1 MSGSLTSAPDPLFE
15 REAELERL
23 AALVDGVAAGEGGS
37 LLVCGESGIGKTR
50 LVEAA
55 AALARERGV
64 RSAGAVGSPLE
75 TGFSWGVARD
85 LLLPL
90 VGDDDAPFA
99 GAAELARA
107 PLQGALPTVDDAG
120 ARAHGLYWLTA
131 ALAARAPLLLLVDD
145 AQWVDEPTLVW
156 LAYCARRLGGLP
168 AGLVVAARDGEGSA
182 TLAALRREPE
192 LPALRPAPLGP
203 GAVRAALAGRLGAAP
218 TDAVVDA
225 CLHASGGNP
234 FLLTEL
240 LGDVGAAAAPDA
252 VAAMRPERVSDSV
265 ARRLADLPASDAA
278 LAQAL
283 AILGEGAPLRHA
295 AELAGLE
302 PEAAV
307 AAGER
312 LAARAILAPVAP
324 PRFAH
329 PMVREAVYGSIAPAR
344 RRHEHGRA
352 ARLLRRDGAAAATQ
366 LVRSEPEGEAWAAE
380 ALLDA
385 GRAALAAGDTVAALA
400 FLERASAEAPP
411 PELAA
416 PVGRAL
422 GLAKLLAGRPG
433 AIDDLRGALPGA
445 TSVRERADI
454 AREVALAL
462 LGEDRLSEGA
472 ELLEEVA
479 DGLDLERDRELRLR
493 VEGDLAC
500 LAMIRSDMIALAE
513 RRLLPLA
520 DGLRGETPGERILL
534 GAIAGLRDAA
544 GEPLAETWPLARAA
558 LDGGGLVEHSLPGS
572 RAWVVCANLGLDYD
586 RMDEV
591 APTLDHALR
600 DARARGSV
608 GAYAA
613 ACAWRAQ
620 SAWLRGDVLEAEAE
634 ARAALAASSQPGAA
648 LTRPMAAGLLLAVL
662 SERGPVEEAAALMA
676 ELADRDDPAHRLR
689 AFVPYY
695 RARVLLQ
702 TGRADQGVAELV
714 SFGRHIDEASLAG
727 HRWQWRTVA
736 APHLAARG
744 ERELAVALAHEEL
757 TASAALPVSWRGAA
771 LRALGVALGGEEGR
785 AALREA
791 VAVLAGSVR
800 RLEHAYALVELGAAL
815 RVAGDAVE
823 SRGPLREGLDLAAR
837 CGSTRLAERARSELL
852 AAGGRPRRASLHGVD
867 ALTPS
872 ELQTARMAA
881 AGLGN
886 AEIAQAMFV
895 TTKTVEAHLTRTYR
909 KLGVGRD
916 GLGEALG

>member
-1 MSGSLTSAPDPLFE
+1 
-15 REAELERL
+15 
-23 AALVDGVAAGEGGS
+23 VGED
-37 LLVCGESGIGKTR
+37 
-50 LVEAA
+50 
-55 AALARERGV
+55 
-64 RSAGAVGSPLE
+64 E
-75 TGFSWGVARD
+75 TA
-85 LLLPL
+85 
-90 VGDDDAPFA
+90 FA

-107 PLQGALPTVDDAG
+107 PLRGALPAVDDAG

-131 ALAARAPLLLLVDD
+131 GLAARAPLLLLVDD

-203 GAVRAALAGRLGAAP
+203 DAVRAALADRLGAAP
-218 TDAVVDA
+218 SGAVVEA
-225 CLHASGGNP
+225 CVHASGGNP

-240 LGDVGAAAAPDA
+240 LGDLGAAASADA
-252 VAAMRPERVSDSV
+252 VAAMRPERVTDSV
-265 ARRLADLPASDAA
+265 ARRLAELPPSDAA
-278 LAQAL
+278 LVHAV
-283 AILGEGAPLRHA
+283 AILGESAQLRHA

-302 PEAAV
+302 AEAAV

-312 LAARAILAPVAP
+312 LAARAILDPGAPL
-324 PRFAH
+324 RFAH
-329 PMVREAVYGSIAPAR
+329 PMIREAVYGSIAPAR

-352 ARLLRRDGAAAATQ
+352 ARLLRDDRAAAAAQ
-366 LVRSEPEGEAWAAE
+366 LVRAEPAGEPWAAE
-380 ALLDA
+380 ALLEA
-385 GRAALAAGDTVAALA
+385 GRTALAAGDTASALA
-400 FLERASAEAPP
+400 FLERAGAEAPP
-411 PELAA
+411 PALAA
-416 PVGRAL
+416 PLGRAL

-433 AIDDLRGALPGA
+433 AIDDLRGAIPGA

-500 LAMIRSDMIALAE
+500 LAMIRSDMIAIAA

-520 DGLRGETPGERILL
+520 GDLRGETPGERILL

-544 GEPLAETWPLARAA
+544 GEPLAETWPMARAA

-600 DARARGSV
+600 DARERGSV
-608 GAYAA
+608 GGYAT

-620 SAWLRGDVLEAEAE
+620 SAWLRGDLHEAEAE

-648 LTRPMAAGLLLAVL
+648 LVRPMAAGLLLAVL
-662 SERGPVEEAAALMA
+662 SERGPVEEADALMA
-676 ELADRDDPAHRLR
+676 ELADRDDPAHRLW

-714 SFGRHIDEASLAG
+714 GFGRHIDEASLAG

-744 ERELAVALAHEEL
+744 ERELALALAREEL
-757 TASAALPVSWRGAA
+757 AAAEALPPSWRGAA
-771 LRALGVALGGEEGR
+771 LRSLGVALGGDEGL

-791 VAVLAGSVR
+791 EAVLAGSVR
-800 RLEHAYALVELGAAL
+800 RLEHAHALVELGAAL
-815 RVAGDAVE
+815 RRAGDPVE
-823 SRGPLREGLDLAAR
+823 SRAPLREGLDHAAR

-895 TTKTVEAHLTRTYR
+895 TTKTVEAHLTRAYR

-916 GLGEALG
+916 ALGEALGPG